1 MEYVKKNKGVIL
13 FYLLLALS
21 TLFIIKFNQ
30 RNLIMGMYLFI

>member
-21 TLFIIKFNQ
+21 TLCIINFNH
-30 RNLIMGMYLFI
+30 RNLGM